1 MTDIPEYDDLKL
13 RIEPGEGKSYRVT
26 AFGPSGSTATGSF
39 TKPLSEL
46 ELDNFVLRVGLP
58 RRSVRA
64 ARSPQ
69 MEDEAKPFGK
79 RLFESLMA
87 DEVGGLYRGARR
99 VADSSG
105 RGLRVTL
112 YLTNVPELMEIP
124 WEYLYDPSD
133 RFFLSQWTYTP
144 LVRSLDLPSAL
155 PPRELT
161 LPITILGIASAPE
174 GFAAL
179 DVAQEREKLEAAL
192 EPLTSRHGVKLDW
205 LESATLVE
213 LNRRVFAQDS
223 LHVIH
228 YIGHGAYDKR
238 TEGGVL
244 VLEDRDGRPDE
255 VTGEDLGTLLRNERS
270 LRLVVLNSCEG
281 ARTSHVDP
289 FSGVASSLLR
299 CGLPAVV
306 GMQAE
311 ITDEA
316 AIAFAERFYTALA
329 LGYPIDVAMTQAR
342 TTIFAARLGLE
353 FGTPVLFLRG
363 EETRLF
369 RVDGTERLDTLP
381 EPAPAEPKPEER
393 EPEEREREERER
405 EEREE
410 REREERERVGPTD
423 WRARLRRALPWVG
436 AAVGVLAAAALAVAL
451 LTGGDDI
458 NDTVAVGLDP
468 VDVVA
473 GAGALWTSNNLG
485 GDISKVDPENGEEVD
500 RIELRAVKPSA
511 IAIGAGYLWVADVQN
526 NRLVRVNLA
535 TGDHEPVEIDGEA
548 KPSGVAVGDGSVWV
562 ALFTKPGQL
571 VQIDPRTRDEINRF
585 PVGNRPEDVKVA
597 NGAVWVTSS
606 TTNVVTR
613 IGLSGGETTE
623 VPIDYR
629 SDDAAVYARALWVT
643 NRDDG
648 RITRIDLGDPG
659 NFDSFRVGELP
670 EGIAVDGRNVWVVNE
685 ADEEVIRL
693 DAHEPSRELGRYPV
707 GQKPSD
713 VAVDDAGIAWVANTG
728 DDTLSRIEP

>member
-26 AFGPSGSTATGSF
+26 ALGPSDSVATGSF
-39 TKPLSEL
+39 TKPLSDL

-58 RRSVRA
+58 RRLVRTD
-64 ARSPQ
+64 RSPK

-87 DEVGGLYRGARR
+87 DEVGALYRGARQ
-99 VADSSG
+99 VADSSN

-124 WEYLYDPSD
+124 WEYLYDPRD
-133 RFFLSQWTYTP
+133 AFFLSQWTYTP

-174 GFAAL
+174 GFVGL
-179 DVAQEREKLEAAL
+179 DVAQEREKLECAL

-205 LESATLVE
+205 LESATLSE
-213 LNRRVFAQDS
+213 LDRRIFAPDS

-228 YIGHGAYDKR
+228 YIGHGAYDRR

-255 VTGEDLGTLLRNERS
+255 VSGDDLATLLRNERS

-316 AIAFAERFYTALA
+316 AITFAERFYTALA

-369 RVDGTERLDTLP
+369 RLDGTERLDTLP
-381 EPAPAEPKPEER
+381 EPKPVEEKPVEEERVVEEKPDER
-393 EPEEREREERER
+393 EPH
-405 EEREE
+405 
-410 REREERERVGPTD
+410 GPTD
-423 WRARLRRALPWVG
+423 GHGRLPRSLLWVG
-436 AAVGVLAAAALAVAL
+436 AAVGVLAAVALAAALL
-451 LTGGDDI
+451 SGGGDDR

-485 GDISKVDPENGEEVD
+485 GDISKVDPEAGEEVD
-500 RIELRAVKPSA
+500 RIELRAAKPSP
-511 IAIGAGYLWVADVQN
+511 IAVGAGYLWVADVQN
-526 NRLVRVNLA
+526 MRLIRVELA
-535 TGDHEPVEIDGEA
+535 TGDHVPVEIEGEA

-562 ALFTKPGQL
+562 ALFTTPGQV
-571 VQIDPRTRDEINRF
+571 VQIDPGTRTERNRF
-585 PVGNRPEDVKVA
+585 TVGNRPEDLKVA
-597 NGAVWVTSS
+597 NGAVWVTSA

-613 IGLSGGETTE
+613 IGLSDGEQTR
-623 VPIDYR
+623 VPIGYR
-629 SDDAAVYARALWVT
+629 SDDAAVHGRALWVT
-643 NRDDG
+643 NRDDA
-648 RITRIDLGDPG
+648 RITRIDLQNPTS
-659 NFDSFRVGELP
+659 FDSFRVGELP
-670 EGIAVDGRNVWVVNE
+670 EGIAVDERNVWVVNE

-693 DAHEPSRELGRYPV
+693 DAHEPSRELGRYKV

-713 VAVDDAGIAWVANTG
+713 VAIDASGVAWVANTG

>member
-13 RIEPGEGKSYRVT
+13 RIEPGEGKSYRVI
-26 AFGPSGSTATGSF
+26 AFGPSGSTATGTF

-58 RRSVRA
+58 RRFVRSY
-64 ARSPQ
+64 RSPQ
-69 MEDEAKPFGK
+69 MEDEAKPFGR
-79 RLFESLMA
+79 RLFESLLA
-87 DEVGGLYRGARR
+87 DEVGDLYRGARH

-124 WEYLYDPSD
+124 WEYLYDPRD
-133 RFFLSQWTYTP
+133 AFFLSQWTYTP

-155 PPRELT
+155 PPGELT

-174 GFAAL
+174 GFASL
-179 DVAQEREKLEAAL
+179 DVAQEREKLERAL

-205 LESATLVE
+205 LEAATLVE
-213 LNRRVFAQDS
+213 LNRRVFAPDA

-255 VTGEDLGTLLRNERS
+255 VSGEDLGTLLRNERS

-316 AIAFAERFYTALA
+316 AITFAERFYTALA
-329 LGYPIDVAMTQAR
+329 LGYPIDIAMTQAR

-381 EPAPAEPKPEER
+381 EPEPVEAKPVEPEPVKPKPV
-393 EPEEREREERER
+393 EPEP
-405 EEREE
+405 
-410 REREERERVGPTD
+410 VGPEPVEPTD
-423 WRARLRRALPWVG
+423 GRAWLRRALPWVG
-436 AAVGVLAAAALAVAL
+436 AALGVLAAAALAAAL
-451 LTGGDDI
+451 LTGGGDDS
-458 NDTVAVGLDP
+458 NDTVPVGLDP
-468 VDVVA
+468 IDVVA
-473 GAGALWTSNNLG
+473 GAGALWTSNKLG
-485 GDISKVDPENGEEVD
+485 SDISKVDPGDGEEVD
-500 RIELRAVKPSA
+500 RIKLRAVEPSA
-511 IAIGAGYLWVADVQN
+511 IAIGAGFLWVADVQN
-526 NRLVRVNLA
+526 NRLVRVEPA
-535 TGDHEPVEIDGEA
+535 TGDHEPVKIKGEA

-562 ALFTKPGQL
+562 TLFTKPGQL
-571 VQIDPRTRDEINRF
+571 VQIDPRTRDEIDRF

-613 IGLSGGETTE
+613 LRLPDGEPTP
-623 VPIDYR
+623 VPIEYR
-629 SDDAAVYARALWVT
+629 SDDAAVYGRALWVT
-643 NRDDG
+643 NRDDA
-648 RITRIDLGDPG
+648 RITRIDLRNPAS
-659 NFDSFRVGELP
+659 FESFRVGELP
-670 EGIAVDGRNVWVVNE
+670 EGIAVDRRNVWVVNE

-693 DAHEPSRELGRYPV
+693 DAHEPSRALGRYPV

-713 VAVDDAGIAWVANTG
+713 VAVDDAGVAWVANTG